1 MYGRIIMSEKMIN
14 IQDAFLNYM
23 RKNKIPVTVFLLNG
37 VKLTG
42 IISCF
47 DQSSVVIKR
56 EGYTQLLY
64 KHAISTFSPH
74 GAISV
79 FDWNGGNPSGDFY
92 RNNVERRFDDICHDD
107 DCDEEFDD
115 EDLIEE
121 EDDDD
126 EEIVSYNNEEYNKYK
141 G

>member
-1 MYGRIIMSEKMIN
+1 MLFLREYAYVLCYVRYVIMSEKIN

-23 RKNKIPVTVFLLNG
+23 RKNKVPVTIFLLNG

-47 DQSSVVIKR
+47 DQSSIVLKR

-79 FDWNGGNPSGDFY
+79 FDWNGAPSTKKEDETA
-92 RNNVERRFDDICHDD
+92 NDIEIDSY
-107 DCDEEFDD
+107 EFDGIST
-115 EDLIEE
+115 ED
-121 EDDDD
+121 
-126 EEIVSYNNEEYNKYK
+126 
-141 G
+141 